1 MEKIL
6 LAANVNSVLAR
17 DSTAVNDKKVLKFD
31 ENSKVFF
38 FFIYHVAQDQQL
50 CQLDHM
56 FMQINSTNSKFY
68 ELKENI

>member
-38 FFIYHVAQDQQL
+38 FFIYHVAQD
-50 CQLDHM
+50 
-56 FMQINSTNSKFY
+56 
-68 ELKENI
+68 